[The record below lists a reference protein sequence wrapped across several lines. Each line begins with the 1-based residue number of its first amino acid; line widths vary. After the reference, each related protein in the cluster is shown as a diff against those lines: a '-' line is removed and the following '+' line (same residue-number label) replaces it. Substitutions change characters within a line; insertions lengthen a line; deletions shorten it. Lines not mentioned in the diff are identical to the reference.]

1 MTNWFALVAFIT
13 GALISKEWK
22 KIRKLDKEELIIGIF
37 AGIFTIIVFS
47 LMFAVTSWIAHKF
60 PVILFGGF
68 GIYLVYRIIRVRIL
82 PKHKEKKNL
91 R

>member
-1 MTNWFALVAFIT
+1 MTKWFALVAFIT
-13 GALISKEWK
+13 GMLLTKEWK
-22 KIRKLDKEELIIGIF
+22 NIRKLGKEDLVIGIL
-37 AGIFTIIVFS
+37 AGIFTIAFFS

-60 PVILFGGF
+60 PVFLFGGF
-68 GIYLVYRIIRVRIL
+68 GIYLVYRIIRVRLL